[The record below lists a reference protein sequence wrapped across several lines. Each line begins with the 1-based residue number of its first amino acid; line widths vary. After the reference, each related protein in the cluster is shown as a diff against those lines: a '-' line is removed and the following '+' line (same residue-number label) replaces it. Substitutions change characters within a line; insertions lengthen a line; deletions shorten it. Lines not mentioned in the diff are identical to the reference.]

1 MKISELKQDARVRL
15 TGAYPKL
22 FGMYLIYA
30 VFSLITINLIS
41 VIDTSLGAI
50 PGFLANLLVVLI
62 DIPLV
67 YGTTVATLKAIRNDN
82 VGVFTFVKDGL
93 KDFGKVWKTSLRLIV
108 RLLIPILIA
117 IATYVLF
124 AVFLLLFLM
133 TNIPD
138 MFTFPEG
145 IDISLL
151 PTVSVAQLVVFG
163 LLFLAAL
170 VFFFIKNLNY
180 AIVNLVL
187 ADNKELKAV
196 EILDK
201 SKKLMHGYKLKY
213 VLVALSFILYYIG
226 ILAAFILVS
235 GLNSF
240 IFSSISLQC
249 ILYLS
254 KSLSYFSTIS
264 AASLRIAFISPQ
276 SSGERV

>member
-108 RLLIPILIA
+108 RLLIPIIISLI
-117 IATYVLF
+117 TYMLF
-124 AVFLLLFLM
+124 GFILVLFLM
-133 TNIPD
+133 TNIPE
-138 MFTFPEG
+138 MFAFPEG
-145 IDISLL
+145 IDFSTL
-151 PTVSVAQLVVFG
+151 PAIPVSTVIVFG
-163 LLFLAAL
+163 LLFLVTL
-170 VFFFIKNLNY
+170 IVFFIINLNY
-180 AIVNLVL
+180 AVINLVL

-235 GLNSF
+235 GLNPLTAM
-240 IFSSISLQC
+240 FSLYSLVALLNPYIIGTQIC
-249 ILYLS
+249 LYEEILEEK
-254 KSLSYFSTIS
+254 KSS
-264 AASLRIAFISPQ
+264 AQNA
-276 SSGERV
+276 

>member
-41 VIDTSLGAI
+41 VIDTSLGAV

-67 YGTTVATLKAIRNDN
+67 YGTTISTLKAIRNDD

-108 RLLIPILIA
+108 RLLIPMLIA

-145 IDISLL
+145 VDISLL
-151 PTVSVAQLVVFG
+151 PTISVSQLVVFG

-187 ADNKELKAV
+187 ADNKNLKAV
-196 EILDK
+196 EIINK
-201 SKKLMHGYKLKY
+201 SKQLMHGFKLKY
-213 VLVALSFILYYIG
+213 VLVALSFILYYVG
-226 ILAAFILVS
+226 IFAAFILVS
-235 GLNSF
+235 GLNPLTAM
-240 IFSSISLQC
+240 FSLYSLVALLNPYIIGTQIC
-249 ILYLS
+249 LYEEILEEK
-254 KSLSYFSTIS
+254 KSSTEN
-264 AASLRIAFISPQ
+264 A
-276 SSGERV
+276 

>member
-15 TGAYPKL
+15 TGVYPKL

-108 RLLIPILIA
+108 RLLIPMLIA

-145 IDISLL
+145 VDISLL

-196 EILDK
+196 EIIDK
-201 SKKLMHGYKLKY
+201 SKELMHGFKIKY
-213 VLVALSFILYYIG
+213 ILVALSFILYYIG

-235 GLNSF
+235 GLNPLTAM
-240 IFSSISLQC
+240 FSLYSLVALLNPYIIGTQIC
-249 ILYLS
+249 LYEEILEEK
-254 KSLSYFSTIS
+254 KSS
-264 AASLRIAFISPQ
+264 AQNA
-276 SSGERV
+276 

>member
-15 TGAYPKL
+15 TGVYPKL

-145 IDISLL
+145 VDISLL

-201 SKKLMHGYKLKY
+201 SKKLMHGFKIKY
-213 VLVALSFILYYIG
+213 ILVALSFILYYVG

-235 GLNSF
+235 GLNPLTAM
-240 IFSSISLQC
+240 FSLYSLVALLNPYIIGTQIC
-249 ILYLS
+249 LYEEMLEEK
-254 KSLSYFSTIS
+254 KSSTQE
-264 AASLRIAFISPQ
+264 A
-276 SSGERV
+276 